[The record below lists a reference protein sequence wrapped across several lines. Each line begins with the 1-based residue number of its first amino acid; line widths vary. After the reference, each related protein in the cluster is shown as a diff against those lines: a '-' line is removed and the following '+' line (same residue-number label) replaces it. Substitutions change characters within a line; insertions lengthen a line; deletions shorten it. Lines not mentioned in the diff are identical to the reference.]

1 MKKLSI
7 QQIIIRVAFM
17 VMAVALIDY
26 VFPHHDSYRYEYEQ
40 GKPWRYGRLQ
50 ADFDFPVY
58 HTDSV
63 IAQMEDSL
71 RHLVAPIFV
80 QDSSKLALCKSNM
93 LRTRRVLGDDSF
105 RYLQH
110 RLEAFYEAGILSNPD
125 KNALSESGFDYGRI
139 RESEHA
145 LLHRDCDQL
154 LSEKQV
160 YDILRADTTYGSAL
174 RYVSN
179 LQDLVMA
186 NLTPDTAS
194 MNREYESLRKTVS
207 ASYKVVVSETR
218 IIDQGQI
225 VDASTFEVLES
236 YKRAQEARMAESNS
250 GIMMHVGQILLISL
264 LLGSMLGF
272 FYFFRKWHHVKQEYT
287 LVAVG
292 MVVVMVT
299 LTAVASQFI
308 VGGAYLV
315 PIGVTTITLATFHG
329 SRTAYWSHMVMALLC
344 SFIAPSHFEYLIVQS
359 VVGIVIIF
367 CMNDGLTDRSQL
379 MRVCISVAVLY
390 PLIYCSYTL
399 ANEGTLKTVPLL
411 TIVMMEINALLLLMS
426 YLIIYALEKIFG
438 FMSGVT
444 LVELCNLQKGL
455 LLRMS
460 QEASGTF
467 QHSLQLA
474 NISASAA
481 EAIGAKS
488 QLVRTGALYHDIG
501 KLWKPIYYTE
511 NQMGPNPHG
520 SLPLEESVAIIKRH
534 VTEGLA
540 LAKKNNLPD
549 EIIRFISTHHGRGV
563 VKYFYRTW
571 KNNHPGEEPDIEL
584 FTYAGPDPES
594 REEAIVMM
602 GDGVEAA
609 SRSLREY
616 TEQSLR
622 ALVNNV
628 VDDLVASGR
637 LNNSKITLYEIQQVK
652 ESFVKSLLSINHS
665 RIVYPQEAVVPQET
679 VNKSIVQ

>member
-1 MKKLSI
+1 M
-7 QQIIIRVAFM
+7 QQILFRVLFFLLAVAF
-17 VMAVALIDY
+17 IDY

-58 HTDSV
+58 HADSV

-71 RHLVAPIFV
+71 RRLVVPIYV
-80 QDSSKLALCKSNM
+80 QDSTQLAYAKSQM
-93 LRTRRVLGDDSF
+93 SEARRMLGDDSF
-105 RYLQH
+105 RYLKS
-110 RLEAFYEAGILSNPD
+110 RLDEFYNKGILTNPD
-125 KNALSESGFDYGRI
+125 KNELVAGGFEYGRI
-139 RESEHA
+139 RENEHA
-145 LLHRDCDQL
+145 LLHRAVDEL

-160 YDILRADTTYGSAL
+160 YDKLRADTTYGGAL
-174 RYVSN
+174 RYVGN
-179 LQDLVMA
+179 LAELVHA
-186 NLTPDTAS
+186 NLEADTAA
-194 MNREYESLRKTVS
+194 MAREYESLRKTVS
-207 ASYKVVVSETR
+207 ASYKVVVAETR

-225 VDASTFEVLES
+225 VDAATFEVLES
-236 YKRAQEARMAESNS
+236 YRQAQEARLAESNS
-250 GIMMHVGQILLISL
+250 GVMMHVGQVLLISI

-287 LVAVG
+287 LVAMG
-292 MVVVMVT
+292 MVVLMVV
-299 LTAVASQFI
+299 LTALISNLI
-308 VGGAYLV
+308 IGGAYLV

-344 SFIAPSHFEYLIVQS
+344 SFVAPSHFEYLIVQS

-379 MRVCISVAVLY
+379 MRVCLAVAVAY

-399 ANEGTLKTVPLL
+399 ANEGTLKTVPPI
-411 TIVMMEINALLLLMS
+411 TILMMEVNALLLLMS
-426 YLIIYALEKIFG
+426 YLIIYALEKLFK

-444 LVELCNLQKGL
+444 LVELCNLQNGL

-460 QEASGTF
+460 QEAPGTF

-474 NISASAA
+474 NLSAAAA

-501 KLWKPIYYTE
+501 KLWKPVYYTE
-511 NQMGPNPHG
+511 NQMGSNPHFNMTT
-520 SLPLEESVAIIKRH
+520 EESVTIIKKH
-534 VTEGLA
+534 VTEGLE
-540 LAKKNNLPD
+540 LAEKNGLPE
-549 EIIRFISTHHGRGV
+549 EIVRFIATHHGKSV

-571 KNNHPGEEPDIEL
+571 KNAHPGEEPDL
-584 FTYAGPDPES
+584 DFFSYAGPDPES

-609 SRSLREY
+609 SRSLKEY
-616 TEQSLR
+616 SEQSLR
-622 ALVNNV
+622 TLVYSV
-628 VDDLVASGR
+628 VDELVASGR
-637 LNNSKITLYEIQQVK
+637 LNNAKITLSDIQKVK
-652 ESFVKSLLSINHS
+652 ESFVGSLLSINHA
-665 RIVYPQEAVVPQET
+665 RIAYPKEA
-679 VNKSIVQ
+679 